1 MSHPKAELIRKEYEQ
16 YERRNDAG
24 EPFPTVI
31 ADMIA
36 DLLHLGNALAEADPE
51 TAEEDGWDPES
62 VLGNAYGH
70 YHAEAVE
77 PDGIELSERAAL

>member
-1 MSHPKAELIRKEYEQ
+1 
-16 YERRNDAG
+16 
-24 EPFPTVI
+24 
-31 ADMIA
+31 
-36 DLLHLGNALAEADPE
+36 
-51 TAEEDGWDPES
+51 